1 MTLSPSEAAKT
12 TGRSKS
18 TIIRAIQSGRI
29 SADKDTRGIWRI
41 EPAELHR
48 AYPPVSNAPERDA
61 MIGTSRTGEPVQRI
75 ETLEAEL
82 RAAREQVSDL
92 LDQRERLRE
101 SETAWRAMATQK
113 RLTWRGLFGGGKA
126 E

>member
-1 MTLSPSEAAKT
+1 
-12 TGRSKS
+12 
-18 TIIRAIQSGRI
+18 
-29 SADKDTRGIWRI
+29 
-41 EPAELHR
+41 
-48 AYPPVSNAPERDA
+48 